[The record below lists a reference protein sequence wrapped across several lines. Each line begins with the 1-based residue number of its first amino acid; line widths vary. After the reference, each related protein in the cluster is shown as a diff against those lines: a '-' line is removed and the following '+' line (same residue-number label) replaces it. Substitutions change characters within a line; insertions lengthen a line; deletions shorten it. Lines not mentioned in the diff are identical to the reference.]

1 VPKICT
7 ALLGS
12 VFILVA
18 ANACHA
24 EKQYDPGASDT
35 TIKIGNTESY
45 SGPASAYAIIGRT
58 QAAYFKMIN
67 DQGGVNGRKIEF
79 LSYDDAYSP
88 PKTVE
93 QARKLIESDEVL
105 LLYSTLGTPPNMA
118 IIKYVNAKQVPH
130 LFIASGGTVFGDYK
144 KYPWSMGFQPHTEG
158 ETRVYGRYVAENHP
172 DTRIGVLYSNDG
184 FGRDNIAGFKQGLG
198 DKTKN
203 IVAEV
208 TYESTEPT
216 VDTQLLKLRDAG
228 VEVFANFTTPKFAA
242 MAIRKAGEMGWKP
255 LQILHGISISVG
267 SVLKPAGLD
276 HAKGIISS
284 NYAKDVDD
292 PAWANDEGMKKF
304 RAFLAKYMPDEDKS
318 NSNLVYAY
326 MSAQAMTHV
335 LKQCGDDLTR
345 ANVLKQAESLNNLE
359 LDLLLPGITLT
370 TSATDHYPIEQL
382 QMQRFD
388 GSNWER
394 FGPILNIH

>member
-1 VPKICT
+1 
-7 ALLGS
+7 
-12 VFILVA
+12 
-18 ANACHA
+18 
-24 EKQYDPGASDT
+24 
-35 TIKIGNTESY
+35 
-45 SGPASAYAIIGRT
+45 
-58 QAAYFKMIN
+58 MIN
-67 DQGGVNGRKIEF
+67 DQGGANARKIEF

-88 PKTVE
+88 SKTVE

-118 IIKYVNAKQVPH
+118 IIKYVNGKQVPH

-158 ETRVYGRYVAENHP
+158 ETRVYGRYVAENYP
-172 DTRIGVLYSNDG
+172 NAKIGVLYSGDG
-184 FGRDNIAGFKQGLG
+184 FGRDNITGFKQGLG
-198 DKTKN
+198 DKGKN
-203 IVAEV
+203 IIAEV

-216 VDTQLLKLRDAG
+216 VDSQLLKLRAAG

-255 LQILHGISISVG
+255 VQILHGISISVG

-276 HAKGIISS
+276 HAKGVISS

-292 PAWANDEGMKKF
+292 PAWADDEGMKKF
-304 RAFLAKYMPDEDKS
+304 LAFLAKYMPDEDKS

-345 ANVLKQAESLNNLE
+345 ANVLKQAENLNKLE
-359 LDLLLPGITLT
+359 LDLLLPRITLT
-370 TSATDHYPIEQL
+370 TSPTDHYPIEQL

-388 GSNWER
+388 GANWER
-394 FGPILNIH
+394 FGPIINND

>member
-1 VPKICT
+1 MSKICA
-7 ALLGS
+7 ALFS
-12 VFILVA
+12 TVFILVG
-18 ANACHA
+18 ANSSYA
-24 EKQYDPGASDT
+24 EKKYDPGASDA

-45 SGPASAYAIIGRT
+45 SGPASAYAIVGRA

-88 PKTVE
+88 PKTAE
-93 QARKLIESDEVL
+93 QARKLIENDEVL

-118 IIKYVNAKQVPH
+118 IIKYVNGKQVPH

-158 ETRVYGRYVAENHP
+158 ETRVYGRYVAERYP
-172 DTRIGVLYSNDG
+172 SAKIGVLYSGDG
-184 FGRDNIAGFKQGLG
+184 FGRDNITGFRQGLG
-198 DKTKN
+198 DKAKN
-203 IVAEV
+203 IIAEV

-216 VDTQLLKLRDAG
+216 VDSQLLKLRAAG

-255 LQILHGISISVG
+255 VQILHGISISVG

-276 HAKGIISS
+276 HAKGVIST
-284 NYAKDVDD
+284 NYAMDVDD

-304 RAFLAKYMPDEDKS
+304 LAFLAKFMPNEDKS
-318 NSNLVYAY
+318 SSNLVYAY

-345 ANVLKQAESLNNLE
+345 ANVLKQAESLNKLE

-370 TSATDHYPIEQL
+370 TSPTDHYPIEQI

-388 GSNWER
+388 GANWKR
-394 FGPILNIH
+394 FGPIINID